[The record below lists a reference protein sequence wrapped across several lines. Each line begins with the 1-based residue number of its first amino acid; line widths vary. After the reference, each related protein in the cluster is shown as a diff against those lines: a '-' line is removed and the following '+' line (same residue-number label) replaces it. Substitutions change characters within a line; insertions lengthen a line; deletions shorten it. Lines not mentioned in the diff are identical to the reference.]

1 MEPSKK
7 KVLIDLSN
15 LKHPACGFGQIA
27 INYSKLFAT
36 LPVDDLHFVYLLP
49 KRDKK
54 YYGDNVTRVL
64 LKDRKLKRWFP
75 SLTLPK
81 VDIWHSVNQ
90 FNCFYRKS
98 PNHILTIHD
107 LNFLFEEEGKEKQK
121 ALQIMQKRIDRAT
134 IITTISNYVA
144 DEIKQ
149 YMDLNGKEIRVI
161 YNGVERIDQ
170 QQDKRPQFAQKRPFF
185 FTIGE
190 IRAKKNFHLLV
201 DVMKSLPEYDLYIC
215 GNDQFDHAE
224 EIRAQIKEKGTT
236 NVYLTGTIEQTEKI
250 WLYRNCE
257 AFLFPS
263 RGEGFGLPVI
273 EAMQFGKAVF
283 ISNYTCLP
291 EISNGLAFIWDKLE
305 TQAMVESIRKNLPS
319 FYKQKERIVQ
329 TKEHAYSFSYERH
342 IKAYI
347 DLYHE
352 LLQTKKQN

>member
-1 MEPSKK
+1 MEHPKK

-15 LKHPACGFGQIA
+15 LKHPTCGFGQIA
-27 INYSKLFAT
+27 INYSKSFAA
-36 LPVDDLHFVYLLP
+36 LPVNDLHFVYLLP
-49 KRDKK
+49 KRNKE

-75 SLTLPK
+75 AFTLPK

-107 LNFLFEEEGKEKQK
+107 LNFLFEEEGKERQK
-121 ALQIMQKRIDRAT
+121 SLQIIQKRIDKAT
-134 IITTISNYVA
+134 IITTISHYVA
-144 DEIKQ
+144 NEIKK
-149 YMDLNGKEIRVI
+149 YMDVKGKEVRVI
-161 YNGVERIDQ
+161 YNGVERIEQ
-170 QQDKRPQFAQKRPFF
+170 QQDKRPKFAQGRPFF

-201 DVMKSLPEYDLYIC
+201 DVMKSFPEYDLYIC
-215 GNDQFDHAE
+215 GNDLFDHAE
-224 EIRAQIKEKGTT
+224 EIRTQIKEKGTT
-236 NVYLTGTIEQTEKI
+236 NVYLTGAIEQTEKI

-257 AFLFPS
+257 AFLFPR

-291 EISNGLAFIWDKLE
+291 EISNGLAFIWEKLE
-305 TQAMVESIRKNLPS
+305 TEAMVESIRKNLPS
-319 FYKQKERIVQ
+319 FYEQKERIAQ
-329 TKEHAYSFSYERH
+329 IKEHAYSFSYEKH

-352 LLQTKKQN
+352 LLQTKEQD

>member
-1 MEPSKK
+1 MESSKK
-7 KVLIDLSN
+7 KVLIDLSY

-27 INYSKLFAT
+27 INYSKLFAVV
-36 LPVDDLHFVYLLP
+36 PVDDLHFVYLLP
-49 KRDKK
+49 KKNK
-54 YYGDNVTRVL
+54 ECYGNNVTRVL

-75 SLTLPK
+75 SFTLPK

-107 LNFLFEEEGKEKQK
+107 LNFLFEEEGEERQK
-121 ALQIMQKRIDRAT
+121 TLQILQKKIDRAT
-134 IITTISNYVA
+134 IITTISHYVA

-149 YMDLNGKEIRVI
+149 YMNLKGKEVRVI

-170 QQDKRPQFAQKRPFF
+170 QQGKQPQFAQGRPFF

-201 DVMKSLPEYDLYIC
+201 DVMKSFPEYDLYIC
-215 GNDQFDHAE
+215 GNDQFAHAE
-224 EIRAQIKEKGTT
+224 EIRTQIKEKGTT
-236 NVYLTGTIEQTEKI
+236 NVYLTGAIEQTEKI

-291 EISNGLAFIWDKLE
+291 EISNGFAFIWDNLDTE
-305 TQAMVESIRKNLPS
+305 AMVESIKQNLSS
-319 FYKQKERIVQ
+319 FYKQKERIAQ
-329 TKEHAYSFSYERH
+329 IKKHAYSFSYERH

-352 LLQTKKQN
+352 LLQTKEQD